1 MDKMKAIAYPTTS
14 NDNRGLFWHIYAP

>member
-14 NDNRGLFWHIYAP
+14 NDNRGILWHIYAS